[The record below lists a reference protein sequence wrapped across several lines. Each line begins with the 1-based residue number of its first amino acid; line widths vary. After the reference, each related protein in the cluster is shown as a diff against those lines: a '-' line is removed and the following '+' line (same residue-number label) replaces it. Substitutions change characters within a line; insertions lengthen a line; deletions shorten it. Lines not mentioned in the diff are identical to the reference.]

1 MGFVLMIPFLLVR
14 FGLLSILGRGAVLR
28 AAYFAPLQKREKAAY
43 WVYQLS
49 TAAIFL
55 SLFFLRIRTAPSG
68 LYAAGIAVYA
78 AGILLLAVTVCHF
91 AVLSENGFNQSGIYR
106 LSRNPMYISLKQ
118 NRFSGRSTGAGRVEA
133 APAVLTNQAAAPA
146 KTAGCATPTRAQT
159 GPQTFGAAIFCAK
172 GSLGR

>member
-28 AAYFAPLQKREKAAY
+28 AAYFFAPLQKREKAAY

-49 TAAIFL
+49 TAAIFP

-106 LSRNPMYISLKQ
+106 LSRNPMYIAYFIIFLGCVLLTQSPLLLAFVLSFQ
-118 NRFSGRSTGAGRVEA
+118 ISAHWIIRSEERWCREQFVKAYLQYRKRVRHY
-133 APAVLTNQAAAPA
+133 L
-146 KTAGCATPTRAQT
+146 
-159 GPQTFGAAIFCAK
+159 
-172 GSLGR
+172 

>member
-28 AAYFAPLQKREKAAY
+28 AAYFAALQKREKAAY

-78 AGILLLAVTVCHF
+78 ATLRSCPKTGSTKAVFTGCH
-91 AVLSENGFNQSGIYR
+91 
-106 LSRNPMYISLKQ
+106 
-118 NRFSGRSTGAGRVEA
+118 
-133 APAVLTNQAAAPA
+133 
-146 KTAGCATPTRAQT
+146 
-159 GPQTFGAAIFCAK
+159 AIRCI
-172 GSLGR
+172 

>member
-1 MGFVLMIPFLLVR
+1 MGFVLMTPFLLVR

-49 TAAIFL
+49 TAAIFP

-106 LSRNPMYISLKQ
+106 LSRNPMYIAYFIIFLGCVLLTQSPLLLAFVLIFQ
-118 NRFSGRSTGAGRVEA
+118 ISAHWIIRSEERWCREQFGKAYLQYMKRVRRY
-133 APAVLTNQAAAPA
+133 L
-146 KTAGCATPTRAQT
+146 
-159 GPQTFGAAIFCAK
+159 
-172 GSLGR
+172 